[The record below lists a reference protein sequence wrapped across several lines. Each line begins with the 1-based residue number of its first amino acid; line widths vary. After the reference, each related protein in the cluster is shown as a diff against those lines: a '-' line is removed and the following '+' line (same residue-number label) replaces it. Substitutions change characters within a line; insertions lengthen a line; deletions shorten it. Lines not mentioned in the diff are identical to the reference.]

1 MTHTT
6 EFHARPTRCFTRSAL
21 VCTAALLT
29 ASATWAQER
38 PAERPASS
46 WSTGVFIG
54 TETSPYDGADDNRR
68 YLPLLGFENRY
79 VRWAGPVL
87 DLKLPSSGAVSY
99 ALRAR
104 YFDAGYKASD
114 SVTFAGM
121 DARKS
126 SIWLGAKAE
135 WQHPLG
141 QLSTEWLTD
150 AASHSGG
157 QQIRLVAE
165 KPLRLGRLALA
176 PRVALV
182 WQDRD
187 YVDYYFG
194 VRPDEATA
202 ARAAYAPKASFN
214 TELGLRAFY
223 GLTQQQSVFV
233 DVHVTALGA
242 PIKDS
247 PLVSRS
253 SVAGVRLGYVF
264 GF

>member
-1 MTHTT
+1 MNHTS
-6 EFHARPTRCFTRSAL
+6 EFHALPSGCISRSVL

-29 ASATWAQER
+29 ASASWAQER
-38 PAERPASS
+38 PAEPAASS

-54 TETSPYDGADDNRR
+54 TETSPYKGADDNRR
-68 YLPLLGFENRY
+68 YLPLLGLENRY

-87 DLKLPSSGAVSY
+87 DLKLPSSGAISY

-114 SVTFAGM
+114 SATFSGM
-121 DARKS
+121 AARKS
-126 SIWLGAKAE
+126 SIWLGATAE

-141 QLSTEWLTD
+141 QLSAEWLTD
-150 AASHSGG
+150 ATNHSGG
-157 QQIRLVAE
+157 QQVRLVAE
-165 KPLRLGRLALA
+165 KPMRFGRLALA

-194 VRPDEATA
+194 VKNSEATA
-202 ARAAYAPKASFN
+202 VRAAYAPKASLN
-214 TELGLRAFY
+214 TEVGLRAFY

-233 DVHVTALGA
+233 DVHATALGA

-253 SVAGVRLGYVF
+253 SVAGMRLGYVY